1 MIVRK
6 YTAHDHHKEHFG
18 FMECCWFLHFD
29 YLLNHQLL
37 KVTIFAVQVV
47 ETWTRSR
54 RKQEQMLGKTTRNK
68 ESDWNSHT
76 HSRTCH
82 SSLSSYWV
90 RHRDC
95 TSCLSICA
103 LEDVLIR
110 CSETEASEL
119 GLLLSCPQHDSD
131 VKQEQVWCA
140 LGKICSCL
148 RLLLVQV
155 STTCTAE
162 SVTFKSWNS
171 GNQKSTTFHK
181 SKVFFVMIM
190 SCVLSYDHDLC
201 TLQSSCIFCYLF

>member
-82 SSLSSYWV
+82 SSLSGLISITV
-90 RHRDC
+90 F
-95 TSCLSICA
+95 TSCLTA
-103 LEDVLIR
+103 LAFISAVDSLVTVLMANSDASV
-110 CSETEASEL
+110 SEQRMRT
-119 GLLLSCPQHDSD
+119 
-131 VKQEQVWCA
+131 
-140 LGKICSCL
+140 
-148 RLLLVQV
+148 
-155 STTCTAE
+155 
-162 SVTFKSWNS
+162 
-171 GNQKSTTFHK
+171 
-181 SKVFFVMIM
+181 
-190 SCVLSYDHDLC
+190 
-201 TLQSSCIFCYLF
+201 SSRAQ